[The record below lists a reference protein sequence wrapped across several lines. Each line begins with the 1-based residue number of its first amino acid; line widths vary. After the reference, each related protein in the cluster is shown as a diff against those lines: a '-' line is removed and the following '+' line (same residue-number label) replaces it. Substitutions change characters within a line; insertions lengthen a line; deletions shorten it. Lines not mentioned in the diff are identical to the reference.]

1 MQYLY
6 MLFAVAAGVGVAVQ
20 AAVNARLRFLL
31 GAPVWAAITQ
41 FLIGLVLLALF
52 AILTRPG
59 APVTTG
65 VGRAPWW
72 IWTGGIFGAT
82 YILMSV
88 IVTPRLGAALMLAS
102 TIVGQLG
109 AALVVDHFGWFGGT
123 VIPISVTRVLGVILL
138 AIGVILIRWP

>member
-1 MQYLY
+1 MQYLFI
-6 MLFAVAAGVGVAVQ
+6 LFAVAAGVGVAVQ
-20 AAVNARLRFLL
+20 AAVNTRLRFLL
-31 GAPVWAAITQ
+31 GAPVWAAISQ
-41 FLIGLVLLALF
+41 FLIGLTLLALV
-52 AILTRPG
+52 AIITRPG
-59 APVTTG
+59 APVTSG

-88 IVTPRLGAALMLAS
+88 VVTPRLGAALMLAS

-123 VIPISVTRVLGVILL
+123 VIPISVTRVLGVVLL